1 MMIARVALDVPIA
14 RLFDYV
20 CTPEQNPQPGLRVI
34 VPFGRISQ
42 GAARSGTTLGVI
54 VELADHSDVPIGK
67 LKHVETVLHDVA
79 PLSAEWLKLT
89 DFCARYYQ
97 KPIGE
102 VMLPALPPRLRTG
115 KPWPKPECAYELS
128 MPLEQVLEQ
137 LDSRAKRKRALA
149 ERMDGRAVMRTDLS
163 GSDRAVLKELLQG
176 QLIHEVSPE
185 VETRG
190 HCGSGFIRK
199 YPLTEAQSAV
209 VSSIAEGLGRYRVHL
224 IHGITGSGKTEIY
237 FHLIAEVIKAGKQ
250 ALVLVPEIALTPA
263 LRAAF
268 AERFPDAAISIQH
281 SAMPE
286 QVRVAGWIDAQ
297 TGKAQIVVGTRLA
310 ALAPMANL
318 GLIVVDEEQD
328 ASFKQQ
334 EGLRYSARD
343 VAIYR
348 ASQCEVPVVLCS
360 ATPSLESYQH
370 ALIGRYQLH
379 TLEARANVRAKLPAV
394 RLVDTRNIT
403 VTNGL
408 SIPLVAAMEQTL
420 ARGEQVLVFLNR
432 RGYAPVL
439 SCTSCGWVSGCP
451 DCSANLV
458 VHLAERTL
466 RCHHCGHAEGMPR
479 SCPKCGNLDLQP
491 LGRGTQRLET
501 ILAERFP
508 AARVL
513 RIDGDSTRN
522 RGTLETLLSDVHE
535 GRADIILGTQILA
548 KGHHFSK
555 LTLVAVLNAD
565 AGLFASDYRASE
577 KLFAQ
582 LEQVAGRAG
591 RDDLPGTVWIQ
602 TRFPDHPLYQA
613 LVRHDYRGFAQSLLT
628 EREQA
633 GFPPFTFEA
642 ALRAESETE
651 ADAMT
656 FLETAMKEA
665 PESPDGLTVYHPVPL
680 ALPRMA
686 RMHRV
691 HVLVQSA
698 SRTALQKFLRD
709 WSDALHAI
717 RMRGVRW
724 HIDVD
729 PTEF

>member
-1 MMIARVALDVPIA
+1 MLIARVALDVPIA
-14 RLFDYV
+14 RLFDYL
-20 CTPEQNPQPGLRVI
+20 CLPEQEPQPGLRVI
-34 VPFGRISQ
+34 VPFGRMAQ
-42 GAARSGTTLGVI
+42 GTQRSGNAVGVI
-54 VELADHSDVPIGK
+54 VELTDHSEVPESK
-67 LKHVETVLHDVA
+67 LKPVVEVLHDLA

-89 DFCARYYQ
+89 DFCSRYYQ

-115 KPWPKPECAYELS
+115 KPWPKPETPYRLA
-128 MPLEQVLEQ
+128 MPIEDVLRQ
-137 LDSRAKRKRALA
+137 IGPRAKRKRALV
-149 ERMDGRAVMRTDLS
+149 ERIGADSVLRSALETE
-163 GSDRAVLKELLQG
+163 DRSALKDLLQ
-176 QLIHEVSPE
+176 LHL
-185 VETRG
+185 VEEALPNAAAEPQGGT
-190 HCGSGFIRK
+190 GFIRK
-199 YPLTEAQSAV
+199 HPLTEVQSAV
-209 VSSIAEGLGRYRVHL
+209 ISSITEGLGQYKVHL

-237 FHLIAEVIKAGKQ
+237 FHLIAEVIAAGKQ

-268 AERFPDAAISIQH
+268 AERFPEAVISIQH

-348 ASQCEVPVVLCS
+348 ASQCAVPVVLCS

-370 ALIGRYQLH
+370 ALTGRYQLH
-379 TLEARANVRAKLPAV
+379 TLEARANVRAKLPVV
-394 RLVDTRNIT
+394 RLVDTRNT
-403 VTNGL
+403 KLTNGL
-408 SIPLVAAMEQTL
+408 SVPLVTAMEQTL

-439 SCTSCGWVSGCP
+439 SCTSCGWVSGCRN
-451 DCSANLV
+451 CAANLV
-458 VHLAERTL
+458 VHLSERSL
-466 RCHHCGHAEGMPR
+466 RCHHCGHAEGMPK
-479 SCPKCGNLDLQP
+479 SCPDCGNLDLQP
-491 LGRGTQRLET
+491 LGRGTQRLEG

-522 RGTLETLLSDVHE
+522 RGSLESLLNDVHE

-602 TRFPDHPLYQA
+602 TRFPGHPLYQA
-613 LVRHDYRGFAQSLLT
+613 LMRHDYRGFAQSLLA

-633 GFPPFTFEA
+633 GFPPFAFEA
-642 ALRAESETE
+642 ALRAESEVE
-651 ADAMT
+651 ADAT
-656 FLETAMKEA
+656 AFLTAAMESA
-665 PESPDGLTVYHPVPL
+665 PERPQGLTVYHPVPL
-680 ALPRMA
+680 AIPRMA
-686 RMHRV
+686 RMHRA

-698 SRTALQKFLRD
+698 SRASLQKFLRD
-709 WSDALHAI
+709 WTATLQSL
-717 RMRGVRW
+717 RLRGVRW
-724 HIDVD
+724 HVDVD

>member
-1 MMIARVALDVPIA
+1 MLIARVALDVPIA

-20 CTPEQNPQPGLRVI
+20 CAPEQEPQPGLRVV
-34 VPFGRISQ
+34 VPFGRLAQGSQ
-42 GAARSGTTLGVI
+42 RSGHAVGVI
-54 VELADHSDVPIGK
+54 VELADHSDVPEGK
-67 LKHVETVLHDVA
+67 LKPVVEVMHDLA

-89 DFCARYYQ
+89 DFCSRYYQ

-115 KPWPKPECAYELS
+115 KSWPKPECPYRLS
-128 MPLEQVLEQ
+128 RPVEDVLRQ
-137 LDSRAKRKRALA
+137 IGSRARRKRTLV
-149 ERMDGRAVMRTDLS
+149 ERIGTASIMRSELETE
-163 GSDRAVLKELLQG
+163 DRAALKELLRL
-176 QLIHEVSPE
+176 QLVEEVPPDAVPE
-185 VETRG
+185 SHGGT
-190 HCGSGFIRK
+190 GFIRK
-199 YPLTEAQSAV
+199 YPLTEAQFAV
-209 VSSIAEGLGRYRVHL
+209 VASITEGLGRYQAHL
-224 IHGITGSGKTEIY
+224 VHGITGSGKTEIY
-237 FHLIAEVIKAGKQ
+237 FHLIAAVITAGKQ

-268 AERFPDAAISIQH
+268 AERFPNAVISIQH

-286 QVRVAGWIDAQ
+286 QVRVTGWIDAQ
-297 TGKAQIVVGTRLA
+297 CGKAQIVVGTRLA
-310 ALAPMANL
+310 ALAPMADL

-348 ASQCEVPVVLCS
+348 ASQCAVPIVLCS

-370 ALIGRYQLH
+370 ALTGRYWLH
-379 TLEARANVRAKLPAV
+379 TLEARANVRAELPVV
-394 RLVDTRNIT
+394 RLIDTRIT
-403 VTNGL
+403 TLTSGL
-408 SIPLVAAMEQTL
+408 SAPLVNAMEQTL
-420 ARGEQVLVFLNR
+420 ARDEQVLVFLNR

-439 SCTSCGWVSGCP
+439 SCTSCGWVSGCRN
-451 DCSANLV
+451 CAANLV
-458 VHLAERTL
+458 VHLAERSL

-479 SCPKCGNLDLQP
+479 SCPECGNLDLQP
-491 LGRGTQRLET
+491 LGRGTQRLEG
-501 ILAERFP
+501 ILADRFP
-508 AARVL
+508 SARVL

-522 RGTLETLLSDVHE
+522 RGSLESLLSDVHE

-613 LVRHDYRGFAQSLLT
+613 LLRHDYRGFAQSLLA

-633 GFPPFTFEA
+633 GFPPFAFEA
-642 ALRAESETE
+642 ALRAESEIE
-651 ADAMT
+651 ADASA
-656 FLETAMKEA
+656 FLTAAMESA
-665 PESPDGLTVYHPVPL
+665 PERPDGLTVYHPVPL
-680 ALPRMA
+680 AIPRMA
-686 RMHRV
+686 RMHRA
-691 HVLVQSA
+691 HVLVQSVSRA
-698 SRTALQKFLRD
+698 SLQKFLRD
-709 WSDALHAI
+709 WSAVLQSI
-717 RMRGVRW
+717 RLRGVRW
-724 HIDVD
+724 HVDVD